1 MQTKSLRFRWL
12 SRRLPSSDRR
22 RIVVLTGPRQT
33 GKTTLVRR
41 RYDDLRYLNLDDHRV
56 REQLRGTPAPTWG
69 RDVGPAV
76 LDEAQKEPSVF
87 ESLKYAY
94 DDGAID
100 FSVLLG
106 SSRMLLLEKV
116 TETLAGRAFLYELW
130 PLTLSELL
138 CDIEEEPELPLLDRL
153 LDEPVRDVLETTPA
167 ILLSDEATDRRVA
180 LRHLATWGGM
190 PELLR
195 LDDDERREWL
205 ASYQQTWIERD
216 LSDIARLGDYLPFR
230 NLQRLAMLR
239 SGQLLNHAELGRDA
253 KVAASTVRRH
263 LGWLFLTFQ
272 LIELPPF
279 HRNLTSALVKSPKL
293 YWTDVGLLRQGTGQ
307 WGPATGPLFE
317 TLVVTEI
324 HKWLKTRGRR
334 ERMAFYRTR
343 SGLELDLLVG
353 DDSTGWLGVECK
365 AREGAHRSDLGPM
378 RRVATALGDDWRGGL
393 VVHRGDRIE
402 LLDEELDIWGLPLD
416 RLL

>member
-1 MQTKSLRFRWL
+1 ML
-12 SRRLPSSDRR
+12 S
-22 RIVVLTGPRQT
+22 GPRQT
-33 GKTTLVRR
+33 GKTTLVRQ
-41 RYDDLRYLNLDDHRV
+41 RYADLRYLNLDDHRV
-56 REQLRGTPAPTWG
+56 RELLRGTAASAWA

-76 LDEAQKEPSVF
+76 LDEAQKEASVF
-87 ESLKYAY
+87 ESVKYAF
-94 DDGAID
+94 DERSID

-138 CDIEEEPELPLLDRL
+138 SGVDEEPELPLLDRL
-153 LDEPVRDVLETTPA
+153 LDEPVQQVLRATSA
-167 ILLSDEATDRRVA
+167 VLLGDEAEHRRRA
-180 LRHLATWGGM
+180 LRHLESWGGM
-190 PELLR
+190 PELLQ

-205 ASYQQTWIERD
+205 GSYQQTWIERD
-216 LSDIARLGDYLPFR
+216 LADIARLGDYLQFR

-279 HRNLTSALVKSPKL
+279 HRNLTSTLVKSPKL

-307 WGPATGPLFE
+307 WGPATGALFE
-317 TLVVTEI
+317 TLVVAEV
-324 HKWLKTRGRR
+324 HKWLKTRGRA

-353 DDSTGWLGVECK
+353 DDATGWLAIECK
-365 AREGAHRSDLGPM
+365 ARAGAHRSDLGPM
-378 RRVATALGDDWRGGL
+378 RRVAVALGELWRGGL
-393 VVHRGDRIE
+393 VVHRGERIE
-402 LLDEELDIWGLPLD
+402 LLDAELNLWGVPLD